1 MGPYMYHGGTTLPYA
16 SFVTRPPVVD
26 GGAVALSAAGRCRI
40 HPDTCH
46 QDDADADN
54 NADPNAEY
62 RAIVSKTIEQ
72 ASVDAGNSPTA
83 DGLDEEA
90 RKKLKK
96 KYMKQGVA
104 MARSYLN
111 DTLGLDTSVI
121 DVEIVLSARD
131 VKESEGLLASCFLD
145 AGCDKVVLSGTD
157 VEALDAARIPRD
169 RLVAHFDGADKVEI
183 AGAASQLAG
192 TVSIRPNETAEEAD
206 AETLLTL
213 IAALH
218 DARNS
223 DGITPF
229 DVVIELEAGDADAD
243 YDAVRILADK
253 IGSISRGCANRKVR
267 CSGIS
272 LIDPTVQL
280 LGLSYAACLKTDR
293 EDGLFTTVVCTRSG
307 EALGLVYS
315 SKVSLETIRT
325 RYYDTCM
332 YERNGDLGMLWIG
345 APARFLLLF

>member
-1 MGPYMYHGGTTLPYA
+1 MGPYHGGTTLPYA

-26 GGAVALSAAGRCRI
+26 GGAVALSAAGRCRV

-46 QDDADADN
+46 QDDAD
-54 NADPNAEY
+54 ADPNAEY

-72 ASVDAGNSPTA
+72 ASVDIDVDTTDSSTA
-83 DGLDEEA
+83 GLDKEA

-96 KYMKQGVA
+96 KYMKQGVG

-145 AGCDKVVLSGTD
+145 AGCDKIVLSGAD

-213 IAALH
+213 IAALN
-218 DARNS
+218 DAGNS
-223 DGITPF
+223 DGSTPF
-229 DVVIELEAGDADAD
+229 DVVMELEAGDADDD
-243 YDAVRILADK
+243 YAAVQVLADK
-253 IGSISRGCANRKVR
+253 IGSISRGCANRNVR

-315 SKVSLETIRT
+315 SKVSSNNH
-325 RYYDTCM
+325 DT
-332 YERNGDLGMLWIG
+332 
-345 APARFLLLF
+345 A

>member
-1 MGPYMYHGGTTLPYA
+1 MGPYHGGTTLPYA

-46 QDDADADN
+46 QDQDDAD
-54 NADPNAEY
+54 ADPNAEY

-72 ASVDAGNSPTA
+72 ASVDIDVDANNSSTA
-83 DGLDEEA
+83 DGLDKET

-96 KYMKQGVA
+96 KYMKQGVG
-104 MARSYLN
+104 MARSYLS

-121 DVEIVLSARD
+121 DVEIVLSTRD

-145 AGCDKVVLSGTD
+145 AGCDKIVLSGTD

-213 IAALH
+213 ITALD
-218 DARNS
+218 DAGKS
-223 DGITPF
+223 DGSTAF
-229 DVVIELEAGDADAD
+229 DVVMELEAGDADAD
-243 YDAVRILADK
+243 YDAVQILADK
-253 IGSISRGCANRKVR
+253 IGSISKGCANRKVR

-293 EDGLFTTVVCTRSG
+293 DDGLFTTVVCTRSG

-315 SKVSLETIRT
+315 SKVSLEQS
-325 RYYDTCM
+325 
-332 YERNGDLGMLWIG
+332 
-345 APARFLLLF
+345 

>member
-1 MGPYMYHGGTTLPYA
+1 MGTTYHGGTTLPYA

-26 GGAVALSAAGRCRI
+26 GGAVAISAAGRCRI
-40 HPDTCH
+40 HPATCH
-46 QDDADADN
+46 QDQDDAD
-54 NADPNAEY
+54 EF

-72 ASVDAGNSPTA
+72 ASVGVEVDSTNGSSAGKAT
-83 DGLDEEA
+83 DGLDIEA

-96 KYMKQGVA
+96 KYMKQGVG

-111 DTLGLDTSVI
+111 DTLGLDTSVV

-145 AGCDKVVLSGTD
+145 AGCDKIVLSGTD

-169 RLVAHFDGADKVEI
+169 RLVAHFDGTDKVEI

-213 IAALH
+213 IAALN
-218 DARNS
+218 DAGNS
-223 DGITPF
+223 DGSTPF
-229 DVVIELEAGDADAD
+229 DVVVELEAGDADDA
-243 YDAVRILADK
+243 YDAVQVLADK
-253 IGSISRGCANRKVR
+253 IGGISRGCANCKVR
-267 CSGIS
+267 CAGIS

-280 LGLSYAACLKTDR
+280 LGLSYGACLKTDR
-293 EDGLFTTVVCTRSG
+293 DDGLFATVVCTRSG

-315 SKVSLETIRT
+315 SKVSLGTIMTT
-325 RYYDTCM
+325 RY
-332 YERNGDLGMLWIG
+332 GM
-345 APARFLLLF
+345 

>member
-1 MGPYMYHGGTTLPYA
+1 MGPYHGGTTLPYA

-26 GGAVALSAAGRCRI
+26 GGAVALSAAGRCRV

-46 QDDADADN
+46 QDDAD
-54 NADPNAEY
+54 ADPNAEY

-72 ASVDAGNSPTA
+72 ASVDIDVDTTDSSTA
-83 DGLDEEA
+83 GLDKEA

-96 KYMKQGVA
+96 KYMKQGVG

-111 DTLGLDTSVI
+111 DTLGLDTSAI

-145 AGCDKVVLSGTD
+145 AGCDKIVLSGAD

-213 IAALH
+213 IAALN
-218 DARNS
+218 DAGNS
-223 DGITPF
+223 DGSTPF
-229 DVVIELEAGDADAD
+229 DVVMELEAGDADDD
-243 YDAVRILADK
+243 YAAVQVLADK
-253 IGSISRGCANRKVR
+253 IGSISRGCANRNVR

-315 SKVSLETIRT
+315 SKVSSNNH
-325 RYYDTCM
+325 DTV
-332 YERNGDLGMLWIG
+332 
-345 APARFLLLF
+345 